1 MSATA
6 RRGQTMKK
14 KKLKNLV
21 KKAAGELSWP
31 TREVAQ
37 PSGPLRIFSDP
48 VEKSHTI
55 FIPAAPPEDSQH
67 PELLYLH
74 ELGHALLCE
83 RVHPF
88 FSGAFPITGLE
99 QRFVPA
105 VTPLLNTAGDWF
117 VGHWMIEF
125 CRDVAIAEL
134 EKEYEATAAVMDKG
148 ETQSVDKFFVA
159 VLIIAQSI
167 KYLKVQVECS
177 GFLDKAVQ
185 AFLAIPPEKPSIG
198 KLEALVNSLLALGS
212 PFRCRHVSSQGQDV
226 LEFYRPS

>member
-1 MSATA
+1 
-6 RRGQTMKK
+6 MKT

-21 KKAAGELSWP
+21 KKAMGELSWP
-31 TREVAQ
+31 AREVVQ
-37 PSGPLRIFSDP
+37 PSGPIRIFSDP
-48 VEKSHTI
+48 MDKTHTI
-55 FIPAAPPEDSQH
+55 FIPADPPADGQH

-88 FSGAFPITGLE
+88 FSAGFPITGLE

-117 VGHWMIEF
+117 VGHWMTEF
-125 CRDVAIAEL
+125 CRETAIAEL
-134 EKEYEATAAVMDKG
+134 EKEYEATAGMMDKG
-148 ETQSVDKFFVA
+148 ETPSVDKFFVA

-167 KYLKVQVECS
+167 RYLKVHVECS

-185 AFLAIPPEKPSIG
+185 AFLAIPPEKPTVG
-198 KLEALVNSLLALGS
+198 KFEELVNSLLALGS
-212 PFRCRHVSSQGQDV
+212 PFRCRHVTSQGQDV
-226 LEFYRPS
+226 MEFYRASEG

>member
-1 MSATA
+1 
-6 RRGQTMKK
+6 MKT

-21 KKAAGELSWP
+21 KKAMGELSWP
-31 TREVAQ
+31 AREIAQ

-48 VEKSHTI
+48 VERSHTI
-55 FIPAAPPEDSQH
+55 FIPADPPEDGQV
-67 PELLYLH
+67 PELLFLH

-88 FSGAFPITGLE
+88 FSGGFPITGLE

-117 VGHWMIEF
+117 VGHWMTEF
-125 CRDVAIAEL
+125 CREVAIVEL
-134 EKEYEATAAVMDKG
+134 EKEYEATAGMMDKG
-148 ETQSVDKFFVA
+148 ETPNVDKFFVA

-177 GFLDKAVQ
+177 GFLDSAVQ
-185 AFLAIPPEKPSIG
+185 AFLAIPPEKPTIG
-198 KLEALVNSLLALGS
+198 KFEELVNSLLALGS
-212 PFRCRHVSSQGQDV
+212 PFRCRHVASQGQDV
-226 LEFYRPS
+226 MEFYRTSEG

>member
-1 MSATA
+1 
-6 RRGQTMKK
+6 MKT

-21 KKAAGELSWP
+21 KKAKDELSWAVL
-31 TREVAQ
+31 EVDQ

-48 VEKSHTI
+48 VEKMHTI
-55 FIPAAPPEDSQH
+55 FISAAPPEDGQIL
-67 PELLYLH
+67 ELLYLH
-74 ELGHALLCE
+74 ELGHALICE

-88 FSGAFPITGLE
+88 FSGGFPINGLE

-117 VGHWMIEF
+117 VGHWMTEF
-125 CRDVAIAEL
+125 CREVAIAEL
-134 EKEYEATAAVMDKG
+134 EKEYGATAEMMAKG
-148 ETQSVDKFFVA
+148 ETPSVDKFFVA

-185 AFLAIPPEKPSIG
+185 AFLAIPPEKPTIG
-198 KLEALVNSLLALGS
+198 KFEELVNSLLALGS
-212 PFRCRHVSSQGQDV
+212 PFRCRRVMSQGQDV
-226 LEFYRPS
+226 MEFYSDSEG